1 MSRIICLR
9 FGVLVIRRRHI
20 FSPRVLFLLEFAMK
34 RVVVSIAVLTSA
46 LFSQAQAQAQVTV
59 KDAWVRA
66 TVAQQKATGA
76 FMQLQSAQ
84 DAKLISAQS
93 PVAGVVEVHEM
104 AMDGGVMKMRAV
116 PNLALPAGKAVDL
129 KPGGY
134 HVMLMDLKGQV
145 KEGDTVPVT
154 LVVEGKDGKRQT
166 IEVKAAARN
175 PAAPAMKH
183 GGHSAHKH

>member
-1 MSRIICLR
+1 MFKLATSRRLCAR
-9 FGVLVIRRRHI
+9 WVLAWY
-20 FSPRVLFLLEFAMK
+20 VLFVGVSVLAATLQPKTMDVVCSAM
-34 RVVVSIAVLTSA
+34 
-46 LFSQAQAQAQVTV
+46 
-59 KDAWVRA
+59 
-66 TVAQQKATGA
+66 
-76 FMQLQSAQ
+76 
-84 DAKLISAQS
+84 
-93 PVAGVVEVHEM
+93 
-104 AMDGGVMKMRAV
+104 GVMKMRAV
-116 PNLALPAGKAVDL
+116 PSLALPAGKAVDL

-166 IEVKAAARN
+166 IEDKAAARN

>member
-1 MSRIICLR
+1 
-9 FGVLVIRRRHI
+9 
-20 FSPRVLFLLEFAMK
+20 MK
-34 RVVVSIAVLTSA
+34 RSVIVLSAALLAGAAV
-46 LFSQAQAQAQVTV
+46 AQVTV

-84 DAKLISAQS
+84 EAKLVAAQS

-116 PNLALPAGKAVDL
+116 SSLALPAGKAVEL

-145 KEGDTVPVT
+145 KDGDTVPVT
-154 LVVEGKDGKRQT
+154 LVVEGKDGKRQN
-166 IEVKAAARN
+166 IEVNAPARTM
-175 PAAPAMKH
+175 AQPAMKH
-183 GGHSAHKH
+183 GHGDHKH